1 MFSKSN
7 RTFGRAVVVAFACA
21 AVLFPASVRAE
32 DAGSTSCPVLHNT
45 IEKVTKDT
53 QFSDY
58 KGSRYYFCCDGCKP
72 KFDQDQVKFLKDEK
86 NKGKVIGVSLFDP
99 VTTKRIESEKA
110 KAHSDYNGIRYYFAK
125 EDDQKS
131 FDKAPKK
138 YATQPKKELLFCP
151 VSNEIV
157 ESYAKASDYSDY
169 KGMRYYFC
177 CDGCKPKFDK
187 ESDKYLKDLDAR
199 IKAAEQKK
207 AAEPKDKDTNP

>member
-72 KFDQDQVKFLKDEK
+72 KFD
-86 NKGKVIGVSLFDP
+86 
-99 VTTKRIESEKA
+99 
-110 KAHSDYNGIRYYFAK
+110 
-125 EDDQKS
+125 
-131 FDKAPKK
+131 
-138 YATQPKKELLFCP
+138 
-151 VSNEIV
+151 
-157 ESYAKASDYSDY
+157 
-169 KGMRYYFC
+169 
-177 CDGCKPKFDK
+177 K